1 MGSVQALAEV
11 IPLQM
16 DYSPPPTQPNL
27 VYSGEIGDIG
37 FTLHLLTGCIYFYF
51 IYSNSEIYVGPLF
64 LFDL

>member
-1 MGSVQALAEV
+1 MFSVQALAEV

-37 FTLHLLTGCIYFYF
+37 FTLHLLTGFIYFYF
-51 IYSNSEIYVGPLF
+51 IYSDSEMYIRRSF
-64 LFDL
+64 ISI

>member
-37 FTLHLLTGCIYFYF
+37 FTLHLLTGIIYFYF
-51 IYSNSEIYVGPLF
+51 IYSDSEMYIRRSF
-64 LFDL
+64 ISI